1 MSFLYK
7 FKTKQIFFS
16 VIVLEALAIF
26 LILNYIF
33 TSLSEQTKNQ
43 ALKNMQTMSLK
54 ISEQVDAE
62 LKKVQYTTKIVADA
76 YMRNYEEI
84 KRNDNYSIEEWK
96 NKVIEN
102 THTRSFIYDG
112 VNSAKTPHLSHELQT
127 FVDKTTTFDK
137 EAVFRLEAAGK
148 IKELFHGIYKNYNYS
163 YIYISTYNN
172 ILHIYPTVNLAY
184 EKHAAAPTTQHWYEA
199 ADFKN
204 KTFGWEEPYSDLG
217 GVGQM
222 VTVSYPFY
230 DKNEKLQGVV
240 SHDITI
246 QQILERFMKNI
257 ELYKGSTLLVISQNA
272 KAISTNN
279 QNFNN
284 EIELKNKD
292 SYRGLLYYLNEN
304 DLKELKLENNEV
316 VNSQYTWLNNIS
328 SEVMKKLKNKQYD
341 SFEFNTNNDK
351 DETHQVSA
359 VKIPTTNWIII
370 NSVPNEIILGELNSS
385 NRQMQI
391 AITILLT
398 ILYLT
403 IGVVYY
409 VRFFVPIE
417 EITKITNK
425 IAHGDLNHKI
435 QTSYKGEIGKLF
447 SNYSKMLKNL
457 ILAKE
462 LSNEYNTK
470 LEEEIKNRTA
480 QIEEKNRLLLKL
492 SITDKLTNL
501 YNRNKLDEIL
511 IDEVNRANR
520 SSKSFGVILIDID
533 YFKSVNDTY
542 GHQMGDTVLKEF
554 AQILEESSRKTDTVG
569 RWGGEEFLI
578 ICSEANLEGILTLAN
593 KIKDRIQTNKFS
605 IKEQKTASFGVAIYK
620 KDENVNELIKRADEA
635 LYKAKEGGRNK
646 VEAL

>member
-54 ISEQVDAE
+54 VSEQVDAE

-76 YMRNYEEI
+76 YMKNYEEI
-84 KRNDNYSIEEWK
+84 KQKNNYSIEEWK

-112 VNSAKTPHLSHELQT
+112 VNSPKTPHLSHELQT
-127 FVDKTTTFDK
+127 FIDKTTNFDK

-257 ELYKGSTLLVISQNA
+257 EVYKGSTLLVISQNA

-279 QNFNN
+279 QEFNN

-292 SYRGLLYYLNEN
+292 SYRGVLYYLNNKDLEV
-304 DLKELKLENNEV
+304 LKEKNNEV
-316 VNSQYTWLNNIS
+316 LNSQYLWLNDLS
-328 SEVMKKLKNKQYD
+328 SEVIKKLKDKQYD
-341 SFEFNTNNDK
+341 SFEFNTKNNN
-351 DETHQVSA
+351 TNMHQVSA
-359 VKIPTTNWIII
+359 VKIPTTNWIVI

-391 AITILLT
+391 AIAILLA
-398 ILYLT
+398 ILYIT
-403 IGVVYY
+403 IGIVYY
-409 VRFFVPIE
+409 IRFFVPIE
-417 EITKITNK
+417 EITKVTNR
-425 IAHGDLNHKI
+425 IAKGDLNHKI
-435 QTSYKGEIGKLF
+435 NTNYAGEIGKLF
-447 SNYSKMLKNL
+447 MNYSKMIKSLVSANNL
-457 ILAKE
+457 SKK
-462 LSNEYNTK
+462 YNTQ
-470 LEEEIKNRTA
+470 LEKEIKSRTE

-492 SITDKLTNL
+492 SITDNLTNL
-501 YNRNKLDEIL
+501 YNRNKLDETL
-511 IDEVNRANR
+511 ISEVSRANR
-520 SSKSFGVILIDID
+520 SSKTFGVILIDID

-554 AQILEESSRKTDTVG
+554 AHILEVSSRKTDTVG

-578 ICSEANLEGILTLAN
+578 ICSETNLEGILTLAN
-593 KIKDRIQTNKFS
+593 KIKDRIQTYTFS
-605 IKEQKTASFGVAIYK
+605 IKEKKTASFGVAIYK

-646 VEAL
+646 VEVL